1 VITIVG
7 CGPGSLSY
15 MTPVA
20 RQAIEEAEV
29 LVGARRLLDLFPETS
44 AERILVG
51 ANIQEVLEQIAQ
63 RKEQS
68 IAVLVTGDPGLSSL
82 AKPVISR
89 FGRLN
94 CRIIPG
100 ISSVQVAFAR
110 VGLDWLGARIIDAH
124 GQNPSVTIQEIIKSG
139 VDRIAVLGGRQA
151 ALRWLGEETH
161 GLEEDFKFII
171 CEDLTLDSEQV
182 RMVRPEDLGL
192 LEVSSRSVFLVIR
205 KGLLV

>member
-1 VITIVG
+1 MITIVG

-15 MTPVA
+15 VTPAA

-29 LVGARRLLDLFPETS
+29 LVGARRLLDLFPETG
-44 AERILVG
+44 AERIPVVV
-51 ANIQEVLEQIAQ
+51 NIQEVLEQIAQ

-82 AKPVISR
+82 AKPVIGR
-89 FGRLN
+89 FGRPS
-94 CRIIPG
+94 CRVIPG

-110 VGLDWLGARIIDAH
+110 LGLDWLGARIIDAH
-124 GQNPSVTIQEIIKSG
+124 GQNPSVTLREIILSG

-151 ALRWLGEETH
+151 ALHWLGEETS
-161 GLEEDFKFII
+161 GLEDDFKFII

-182 RMVRPEDLGL
+182 RMVRPEDLGH